1 MQVGGQFYLCLD
13 MCCFCFCTQLAVYVT
28 LFLCFTCETV
38 AWKQFCVG
46 VIYLTATMFS
56 TQFVSRKG
64 HFALKDSELS

>member
-1 MQVGGQFYLCLD
+1 MELGYNLKNLGCNLILFL
-13 MCCFCFCTQLAVYVT
+13 QLAVYVT
-28 LFLCFTCETV
+28 LFLYFTYETV